1 MRSIGTKLIH
11 GALAGA
17 LGAACMT
24 ALRMTAHRLGWIDA
38 MVPQAVEVWAHERT
52 RGLRPRELAPHHVAD
67 QLLHLGYGA
76 ATAALYAATA
86 GRQRAT
92 AARALGFG
100 SAVWAFSTMVLLPG
114 LKIARPLWR
123 ASPRD
128 ELVNLSAHALYAAVS
143 VYLLDEFER
152 QRLTQPRTSRGMRRA
167 AVG

>member
-1 MRSIGTKLIH
+1 MRTIGTKLIH

-38 MVPQAVEVWAHERT
+38 MVPQAVEVWAQERMGA
-52 RGLRPRELAPHHVAD
+52 RRPHELAPHHVAD

-76 ATAALYAATA
+76 VTAAVYSASV
-86 GRQRAT
+86 GRRRAT
-92 AARALGFG
+92 TARALGFG
-100 SAVWAFSTMVLLPG
+100 TAVWAFSTMVLLPA

-123 ASPRD
+123 ASPRE

-143 VYLLDEFER
+143 VYLLDEFEH
-152 QRLTQPRTSRGMRRA
+152 QRLTQPRTSLGMRQAR
-167 AVG
+167 VG